1 MDSDIGYCT
10 NVEFFCCL
18 QLLVQCLRLF
28 VHNTTGEENR
38 RGETSGPGPWEGVH
52 RLCKSSTRVSR
63 KNHRAG
69 GGGRRGLRGWGA
81 LWWEGVGGRG
91 GVWRGLG
98 VGGWCV
104 EGGRIQKSMCARA
117 GGRPEEG
124 VGTGIRRGDGATKAS
139 ALGIAAITGLLGT
152 WRGELTGIDGAA
164 TALGTGGTGGTA
176 TALGAGGTTGIA
188 TALRTGGAGGTCG
201 GKVGVPVVTTRDAGS
216 GPQCLFA

>member
-1 MDSDIGYCT
+1 
-10 NVEFFCCL
+10 
-18 QLLVQCLRLF
+18 
-28 VHNTTGEENR
+28 
-38 RGETSGPGPWEGVH
+38 
-52 RLCKSSTRVSR
+52 
-63 KNHRAG
+63 
-69 GGGRRGLRGWGA
+69 
-81 LWWEGVGGRG
+81 
-91 GVWRGLG
+91 
-98 VGGWCV
+98 V

-124 VGTGIRRGDGATKAS
+124 VETGIRRGDGATKAS

-176 TALGAGGTTGIA
+176 TALGTGGTGGTATELGAGGTTGIA

-201 GKVGVPVVTTRDAGS
+201 GKVGVPVVTTRVAGS